1 MTKYLVTGGAGFI
14 GSHIVSALIERGET
28 VRVIDNLS
36 TGRLANLE
44 HIEGAV
50 DFIRGD
56 IGDLDVVRDAVSD
69 IDIVFHQAAL
79 ASVPLSVED
88 PLATHHAC
96 VTGTLNILH
105 AAQQAKVQRVVYA
118 ASSSLYGDQPTSSK
132 REVDTPDPLSP
143 YGVAKLA
150 AEYYCHAF
158 YHTYGLE
165 TVCLRYFNVFGPR
178 QDPDSAYSAVIPLFI
193 TAMLQG
199 KGPTIYGDGLQSR
212 DFTFVE
218 NVVQGN
224 LLAAEQPSA
233 PGKSYNIA
241 NGRATDLLTLIH
253 TLNQLLGTDIAPQHE
268 PARAGDIRDSMAD
281 VTRARQDLGY
291 DPQVGF
297 AEGLERSISYYRDI
311 VSASSTG

>member
-1 MTKYLVTGGAGFI
+1 LVTGGAGFI
-14 GSHIVSALIERGET
+14 GSHIATALVERGGK

-36 TGRLANLE
+36 TGRLANLA
-44 HIEGAV
+44 HIDSSIEFV
-50 DFIRGD
+50 RGD
-56 IGDLDVVRDAVSD
+56 ISNLDAVRAAVD
-69 IDIVFHQAAL
+69 GIDIIFHQAAL
-79 ASVPLSVED
+79 ASVPLSVEN
-88 PLATHHAC
+88 PLATHQAC

-105 AAQQAKVQRVVYA
+105 AAQQANVKRVVYA
-118 ASSSLYGDQPTSSK
+118 ASSSLYGDQPTSCK
-132 REVDTPDPLSP
+132 REVDTPAPLSP

-150 AEYYCHAF
+150 AEYYCQAF

-224 LLAAEQPSA
+224 LLAAEQAAA
-233 PGKSYNIA
+233 PGKSFNIA

-253 TLNQLLGTDIAPQHE
+253 TLNSLLGTDIAAQHE
-268 PARAGDIRDSMAD
+268 PARPGDIRDSMAD
-281 VTRARQDLGY
+281 ITRARQELGY
-291 DPQVGF
+291 DPKVDF
-297 AEGLERSISYYRDI
+297 AEGLERSISYYRGL
-311 VSASSTG
+311 VAASSPTG